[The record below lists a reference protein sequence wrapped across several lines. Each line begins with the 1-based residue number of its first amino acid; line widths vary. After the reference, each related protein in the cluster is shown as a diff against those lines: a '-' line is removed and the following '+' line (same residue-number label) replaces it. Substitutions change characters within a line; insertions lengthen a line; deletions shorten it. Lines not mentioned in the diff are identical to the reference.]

1 MSDIDIIIR
10 IVLALFIG
18 AIIGFERERHGRAAG
33 LRTHM
38 LVCTGSALIAMTS
51 IYLAENYGSISQNCD
66 PARVAAGI
74 ITGIGFLGA
83 GTIIRSKTSVL
94 GLTTAASLWA
104 VSGLGLAV
112 GIGFYKAAIFAA
124 IAIFLTLF
132 VIGRV
137 MWKYLGKGD
146 AQLDIDG

>member
-1 MSDIDIIIR
+1 MSDIEIIIR

-112 GIGFYKAAIFAA
+112 GIGFYKAAIVGA